1 MRLAQEEHTDTGLTD
16 TAADGVR
23 QLFVEDCFLERKF
36 CALGAAG
43 FFQLGQ
49 QSLFVYADTHRG
61 QLQGDVQNRIVNED
75 VGVQCPVIV
84 VGCTAVVGLAVF
96 ELIADL
102 HDADSALCFG
112 DEIFTLLGRVVRE
125 HVCKLLGGDEE
136 NLTGQNLFDVII
148 LDRHVHF
155 RFAQRLVNVADGCF

>member
-1 MRLAQEEHTDTGLTD
+1 MSAFNAQGPVII
-16 TAADGVR
+16 VR
-23 QLFVEDCFLERKF
+23 SASVVTL
-36 CALGAAG
+36 AG
-43 FFQLGQ
+43 FQ
-49 QSLFVYADTHRG
+49 H
-61 QLQGDVQNRIVNED
+61 
-75 VGVQCPVIV
+75 
-84 VGCTAVVGLAVF
+84 
-96 ELIADL
+96 IADL